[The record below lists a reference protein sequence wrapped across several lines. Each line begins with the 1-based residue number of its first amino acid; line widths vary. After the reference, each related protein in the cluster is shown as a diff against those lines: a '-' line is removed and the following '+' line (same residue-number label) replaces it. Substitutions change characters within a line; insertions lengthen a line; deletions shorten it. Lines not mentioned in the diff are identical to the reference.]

1 MRQLEPKYLPNQ
13 MPYSSLVILDLSQ
26 NFKVSRDACFYI
38 SINRGLINF
47 NDSAKLKF
55 DINDEKKFFLDFK
68 RDISKF
74 FFKIKRNLDKHLS
87 YTDPM
92 EFEFFNPCIKECIR
106 T

>member
-1 MRQLEPKYLPNQ
+1 MKK
-13 MPYSSLVILDLSQ
+13 LVILDLSQ

-87 YTDPM
+87 YTDPI
-92 EFEFFNPCIKECIR
+92 EFEFFNLRNDKY
-106 T
+106 